1 MSNDLLYEVK
11 DRVGFLTINRED
23 RRNAI
28 SLEII
33 QSFRERLGEAER
45 DEAVGAV
52 CLTGRG
58 DKAFCA
64 GADLGVTLAGQGAG
78 QGEDRLSGP
87 RTYAALLKEMAK
99 FEKPLVARINGPCIA
114 GGMGLMLACDIVIA
128 RDNTYFRLP
137 EVNVGIFPMM
147 VGALL
152 YRNLPRKKAMDMV
165 LTGRKIPA
173 VEAEGLGMISRAV
186 APHRLDEEVE
196 ETLKRLTSKS
206 PIGTRLGKEAFMTMS
221 DMPFESAVD
230 YLCEALVK
238 VISTRDAVEGMT
250 AFMEKR
256 KPKFTGN

>member
-1 MSNDLLYEVK
+1 MNDDLLYEVK
-11 DRVGFLTINRED
+11 DRVAFLTLNREE

-28 SLEII
+28 SLEMIR
-33 QSFRERLGEAER
+33 SFRDHLGEADR

-52 CLTGRG
+52 CLTGMG
-58 DKAFCA
+58 EKAFCA
-64 GADLGVTLAGQGAG
+64 GADLGGTLAGQG
-78 QGEDRLSGP
+78 QDPLSGP

-99 FEKPLVARINGPCIA
+99 FPKPLVARINGPCIA

-128 RDNTYFRLP
+128 RDDTFFRLP

-152 YRNLPRKKAMDMV
+152 YRNLPRKKAMDLV

-173 VEAEGLGMISRAV
+173 VEAEGLGMISRV
-186 APHRLDEEVE
+186 VGPHRLDEAVE

-206 PIGTRLGKEAFMTMS
+206 PMGTRLGKAAFSAMA
-221 DMPFESAVD
+221 DMPFEAAVD
-230 YLCEALVK
+230 YLSEALGK
-238 VISTRDAVEGMT
+238 VIATKDAAEGIK

-256 KPKFTGN
+256 APNFTGK

>member
-1 MSNDLLYEVK
+1 MSDDLLYEVK
-11 DRVGFLTINRED
+11 DRVGFLTINREE

-28 SLEII
+28 SLEMIW
-33 QSFRERLGEAER
+33 SFRDRLEEADR

-87 RTYAALLKEMAK
+87 RIYAALLKEMAK

-128 RDNTYFRLP
+128 RDDTYFRLP

-152 YRNLPRKKAMDMV
+152 YRNLPRKKAMDLV

-173 VEAEGLGMISRAV
+173 VEAERLGMISRAV
-186 APHRLDEEVE
+186 GPHRLDGEVDD
-196 ETLKRLTSKS
+196 TLKHLTSKS
-206 PIGTRLGKEAFMTMS
+206 PIGTRIGKAAFSAMA
-221 DMPFESAVD
+221 DMPFEAAVD
-230 YLCEALVK
+230 YLSDALGK
-238 VISTRDAVEGMT
+238 VISTRDAAEGMK

-256 KPKFTGN
+256 APNFIGK

>member
-1 MSNDLLYEVK
+1 MSDDLLYDVK
-11 DRVGFLTINRED
+11 DRVALFTINREE

-28 SLEII
+28 SLEMI
-33 QSFRERLGEAER
+33 QSFRERLGEADR

-52 CLTGRG
+52 CLTGKG

-64 GADLGVTLAGQGAG
+64 GADLGGALAGQGK
-78 QGEDRLSGP
+78 DPLSGP

-99 FEKPLVARINGPCIA
+99 FPKPLVARINGPCIA
-114 GGMGLMLACDIVIA
+114 GGMGLMLACDMVIA
-128 RDNTYFRLP
+128 RDDTYFRLP

-186 APHRLDEEVE
+186 GSHRLDEEVE
-196 ETLKRLTSKS
+196 ETLKLLTSKS
-206 PIGTRLGKEAFMTMS
+206 PMGTRLGKQAFAAMS
-221 DMPFESAVD
+221 DMPFEAAVD
-230 YLCEALVK
+230 YLCEALGK
-238 VISTRDAVEGMT
+238 VISTKDAAEGMK

-256 KPKFTGN
+256 VPNFTGK

>member
-1 MSNDLLYEVK
+1 MSDDLLYDVK
-11 DRVGFLTINRED
+11 DGVALLTLNREN

-28 SLEII
+28 SQEMIR
-33 QSFRERLGEAER
+33 SFLDRLAEMDR
-45 DEAVGAV
+45 DEAVRAV
-52 CLTGRG
+52 CLTGTG

-87 RTYAALLKEMAK
+87 KTYAALLKEMAR

-128 RDNTYFRLP
+128 RDDTYFRLP

-152 YRNLPRKKAMDMV
+152 YRNLPRKKAMDLV

-173 VEAEGLGMISRAV
+173 TEADRMGMITRAV
-186 APHRLDEEVE
+186 GPHRLDGEVE
-196 ETLKRLTSKS
+196 DTLKHLTSKS
-206 PIGTRLGKEAFMTMS
+206 PIGTRFGKQAFTSMS
-221 DMPFESAVD
+221 DMPFEAAVD
-230 YLCEALVK
+230 YLCEALGK
-238 VISTRDAVEGMT
+238 VIATKDAVEGMT

-256 KPKFTGN
+256 APEFTGK

>member
-1 MSNDLLYEVK
+1 MSEDLLYDVK
-11 DRVGFLTINRED
+11 DRVARFTINREE

-28 SLEII
+28 SLEMIR
-33 QSFRERLGEAER
+33 SFRDRLKEA
-45 DEAVGAV
+45 DVNEAVGAV

-64 GADLGVTLAGQGAG
+64 GADLGVTLAG
-78 QGEDRLSGP
+78 EDRLTGP
-87 RTYAALLKEMAK
+87 RAYAALLKEMAK

-128 RDNTYFRLP
+128 RDDTYFRLP

-152 YRNLPRKKAMDMV
+152 YRNLPRKKAMDLV

-173 VEAEGLGMISRAV
+173 LEAENLGMISRAV
-186 APHRLDEEVE
+186 GPHRLDEEVE
-196 ETLKRLTSKS
+196 ETLKALASKS
-206 PIGTRLGKEAFMTMS
+206 PIGTRLGKAAFSAMG
-221 DMPFESAVD
+221 DMPFEAAVD
-230 YLCEALVK
+230 YLCEALGK
-238 VISTRDAVEGMT
+238 VIATKDAAEGMK

-256 KPKFTGN
+256 APNFIGK

>member
-1 MSNDLLYEVK
+1 MSDDLLYEVK
-11 DRVGFLTINRED
+11 DRVGFLTINREE

-28 SLEII
+28 SLEMIR
-33 QSFRERLGEAER
+33 SFWDRLGEADR

-52 CLTGRG
+52 CLTGSG

-64 GADLGVTLAGQGAG
+64 GADLGVTLAGR
-78 QGEDRLSGP
+78 GEDPLSGP
-87 RTYAALLKEMAK
+87 KTYAALLKEMAK

-128 RDNTYFRLP
+128 RDDTYFRLP

-152 YRNLPRKKAMDMV
+152 YRNLPRKKAMDLV

-173 VEAEGLGMISRAV
+173 VEAERLGMISRAV
-186 APHRLDEEVE
+186 GPHRLDGEVQD
-196 ETLKRLTSKS
+196 TLKALTSKS
-206 PIGTRLGKEAFMTMS
+206 PISTRIGKAAFSAMG
-221 DMPFESAVD
+221 DMPFEAAVD
-230 YLCEALVK
+230 YLSEALGK
-238 VISTRDAVEGMT
+238 VISTKDAAEGMK

-256 KPKFTGN
+256 APNFIGK

>member
-1 MSNDLLYEVK
+1 MSDDLLYEVK
-11 DRVGFLTINRED
+11 DRVGFLTINREE

-28 SLEII
+28 SLEMIR
-33 QSFRERLGEAER
+33 SFRDRLGEADR

-64 GADLGVTLAGQGAG
+64 GADLGVTLAGQE
-78 QGEDRLSGP
+78 EDRLSGP

-128 RDNTYFRLP
+128 RDDTYFRLP

-152 YRNLPRKKAMDMV
+152 YRNLPRKKAMDLV

-173 VEAEGLGMISRAV
+173 VEAERLGMISRAV
-186 APHRLDEEVE
+186 GPHRLDGEVQD
-196 ETLKRLTSKS
+196 TLKALTSKS
-206 PIGTRLGKEAFMTMS
+206 PISTRIGKAAFSAMG
-221 DMPFESAVD
+221 DMPFEAAVD
-230 YLCEALVK
+230 YLSEALGK
-238 VISTRDAVEGMT
+238 VISTKDAAEGMK

-256 KPKFTGN
+256 APNFIGK

>member
-1 MSNDLLYEVK
+1 MSDDLLYDVK
-11 DRVGFLTINRED
+11 DRVALFTINREE

-28 SLEII
+28 SLEMIR
-33 QSFRERLGEAER
+33 SFRDRLGEADR

-52 CLTGRG
+52 CLTGSG

-64 GADLGVTLAGQGAG
+64 GADLGVTLAG

-99 FEKPLVARINGPCIA
+99 FGKPLVARINGPCIA

-128 RDNTYFRLP
+128 RDDTYFRLP

-152 YRNLPRKKAMDMV
+152 YWNLPRKKAMDLV

-173 VEAEGLGMISRAV
+173 TEAEQLGMISRAV
-186 APHRLDEEVE
+186 GPHRLDGEVE
-196 ETLKRLTSKS
+196 NTLKHLTSKS
-206 PIGTRLGKEAFMTMS
+206 PIGTRIGKEAFFAMV
-221 DMPFESAVD
+221 DMPFEAAVD
-230 YLCEALVK
+230 YLSEALGK
-238 VISTRDAVEGMT
+238 VISTRDAAEGMK
-250 AFMEKR
+250 AFLEKR
-256 KPKFTGN
+256 APNFIGK